1 MLLCVC
7 VCFCILHLLFLLY
20 FSYRVLHTWVKR
32 CFFFFREE
40 DASRGLAHLYAH
52 GRTRAT
58 RGELGAAAF
67 AYNTRET
74 IDPSGRSFETPPKYD
89 NPTMYVIICCLVKTL
104 HISPRTTVGDL
115 NLWESRPRDAAARWQ
130 SRCIL
135 EFFLRFVIMTH
146 AFVTACRITCD
157 VVYAQYSGLHDRF
170 KLIAR
175 KWVISSPLL

>member
-7 VCFCILHLLFLLY
+7 VFLYSSLIIFTLFFVPRFVYMGQTL
-20 FSYRVLHTWVKR
+20 F
-32 CFFFFREE
+32 FFFFREE

-115 NLWESRPRDAAARWQ
+115 NLWESRPRDAAAR
-130 SRCIL
+130 
-135 EFFLRFVIMTH
+135 
-146 AFVTACRITCD
+146 
-157 VVYAQYSGLHDRF
+157 
-170 KLIAR
+170 
-175 KWVISSPLL
+175 